1 MGERRQLISV
11 FFSAVR
17 ARSAPYDL
25 RILLRTIIICVIN
38 FNRKLEGNP
47 LQNPRH
53 AKHPMSATF
62 SDQTMQ
68 TEISHLALLKKGESA
83 TVTGLAAT
91 DCVEQQALRTRLLEL
106 GFAPG
111 ETIRVV
117 AESFPR
123 RDPMAVRI
131 GNTTFALRRHEAA
144 MIHVVRSDCAAA

>member
-1 MGERRQLISV
+1 MCE
-11 FFSAVR
+11 
-17 ARSAPYDL
+17 AP
-25 RILLRTIIICVIN
+25 V
-38 FNRKLEGNP
+38 
-47 LQNPRH
+47 
-53 AKHPMSATF
+53 TF
-62 SDQTMQ
+62 TDDIMQ

-83 TVTGLAAT
+83 TVTGLVAT
-91 DCVEQQALRTRLLEL
+91 DNIEQQALRTRLLEL

-144 MIHVVRSDCAAA
+144 MIHIVRSDCDVA

>member
-1 MGERRQLISV
+1 
-11 FFSAVR
+11 
-17 ARSAPYDL
+17 
-25 RILLRTIIICVIN
+25 
-38 FNRKLEGNP
+38 
-47 LQNPRH
+47 
-53 AKHPMSATF
+53 
-62 SDQTMQ
+62 MQ

-83 TVTGLAAT
+83 TVTGLATT

-144 MIHVVRSDCAAA
+144 MIHVVRSDRDAA

>member
-1 MGERRQLISV
+1 MPVAKPFRR
-11 FFSAVR
+11 AM
-17 ARSAPYDL
+17 
-25 RILLRTIIICVIN
+25 
-38 FNRKLEGNP
+38 
-47 LQNPRH
+47 
-53 AKHPMSATF
+53 HPMSATF
-62 SDQTMQ
+62 TDHIMQ

-83 TVTGLAAT
+83 TVTGLVAT

-144 MIHVVRSDCAAA
+144 MIHVVRSDRDAA

>member
-1 MGERRQLISV
+1 
-11 FFSAVR
+11 
-17 ARSAPYDL
+17 
-25 RILLRTIIICVIN
+25 
-38 FNRKLEGNP
+38 
-47 LQNPRH
+47 
-53 AKHPMSATF
+53 MSAIVT
-62 SDQTMQ
+62 DTIMQ
-68 TEISHLALLKKGESA
+68 SEVHHLALLKKGDSA

-91 DCVEQQALRTRLLEL
+91 DCAEQQALKTRLLEL

-144 MIHVVRSDCAAA
+144 MIHIVRSGHDAA